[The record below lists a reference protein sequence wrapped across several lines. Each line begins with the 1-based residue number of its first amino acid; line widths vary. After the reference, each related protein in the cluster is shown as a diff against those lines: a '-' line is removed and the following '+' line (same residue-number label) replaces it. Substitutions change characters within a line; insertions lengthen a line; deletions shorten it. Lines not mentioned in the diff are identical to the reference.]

1 MSSADPFYI
10 LNIPENSTVENI
22 KKAFRELIR
31 KHHPDIN
38 GGDAGKTAEIIE
50 AYHAAME
57 KATKI
62 DTIQLKESET
72 LFFIKYEMFF
82 GTNFIL
88 KSDKKVFFSHIKQ
101 LTINFRNI
109 LYSEKNLN
117 FFDEYLSIL
126 ILYIKKQRNVNHEQ
140 YLDIIYAILENFKY
154 IVLFRKDILS
164 GELHKDEY
172 ELERTRANIIKYFNT
187 ITGSR
192 NYLELRSSIF
202 SMKDSLI
209 IDCVQAINTINSRTH
224 RQEIFSIMSLIT
236 LFSEEDFFEN
246 WEF

>member
-140 YLDIIYAILENFKY
+140 YL
-154 IVLFRKDILS
+154 
-164 GELHKDEY
+164 
-172 ELERTRANIIKYFNT
+172 ERTRANIIKYFNT